1 MDLASLPWGAI
12 GQLGAG
18 GVLFGVVWLIFTG
31 KIVTAAALQREREIS
46 NKFETAYDKVVE
58 RANKQE
64 DALRQAL
71 DGLSSMN
78 YLVRVVRQI
87 VEEGPSDALVSQEEG
102 RRDSA

>member
-1 MDLASLPWGAI
+1 MELPWGVI
-12 GQLGAG
+12 GQVSAG
-18 GVLFGVVWLIFTG
+18 GVLVAFVWLIFMG

-46 NKFETAYDKVVE
+46 NKFEAAYDKVVE

-102 RRDSA
+102 KRDAS